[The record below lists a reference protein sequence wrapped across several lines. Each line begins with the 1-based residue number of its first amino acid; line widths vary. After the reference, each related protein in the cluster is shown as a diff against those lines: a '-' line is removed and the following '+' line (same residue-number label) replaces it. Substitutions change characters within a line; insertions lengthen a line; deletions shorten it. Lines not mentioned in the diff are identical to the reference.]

1 MPVNCMEEYL
11 METPS
16 IDYMNPLIQDNVR
29 ELMNQSKDNLD
40 YIKRSYIFVR
50 DEIPHSWD
58 IKTDVVSKTASEVLE
73 NKTGICWTKS
83 CLLAALLRA
92 NEIPSGISYQLL
104 TRADDASEGYMIH
117 ALNTVY
123 LKDFNKWIR
132 LDARGNKENINAYFS
147 LDEEHLAYSI
157 RSEFGE
163 IDYQDNHADL
173 DERLVSILMESETIQ
188 EITTDFEFSH
198 Q

>member
-1 MPVNCMEEYL
+1 MGEKCMEEYL

-16 IDYMNPLIQDNVR
+16 IDYMNPLFQDKVR
-29 ELMNQSKDNLD
+29 ELMNQSEDNLD
-40 YIKRSYIFVR
+40 YIKRCYIFVR
-50 DEIPHSWD
+50 DEISHSWD
-58 IKTDVVSKTASEVLE
+58 IKTDVVSRTASEVLE

-92 NEIPSGISYQLL
+92 NQIPSGISYQLL

-123 LKDFNKWIR
+123 LKGFNKWVR

-147 LDEEHLAYSI
+147 LDGEQLAYTI
-157 RSEFGE
+157 RSELGE
-163 IDYQDNHADL
+163 IDYHDNHADL
-173 DERLVSILMESETIQ
+173 DDRLVNFLMQSESIQ
-188 EITTDFEFSH
+188 EITTDFEY
-198 Q
+198 

>member
-1 MPVNCMEEYL
+1 MRESCMEEYL

-16 IDYMNPLIQDNVR
+16 IDYMNPLIQEKVH
-29 ELMNQSKDNLD
+29 ELRYKSENQLD

-50 DEIPHSWD
+50 DEISHSWD
-58 IKTDVVSKTASEVLE
+58 IKTEVVSKTASEVLE

-92 NEIPSGISYQLL
+92 NQIPSGISYQLL
-104 TRADDASEGYMIH
+104 TRADDDSEGYMIH

-147 LDEEHLAYSI
+147 LDEERLAYSI

-163 IDYQDNHADL
+163 IDYHDNHADL
-173 DERLVSILMESETIQ
+173 DERLVNLLEETENLLEMKI
-188 EITTDFEFSH
+188 DFEFTL
-198 Q
+198 

>member
-1 MPVNCMEEYL
+1 MEEYL

-117 ALNTVY
+117 ALNTVHIKY
-123 LKDFNKWIR
+123 LNKWIR

>member
-1 MPVNCMEEYL
+1 MEEYL

-58 IKTDVVSKTASEVLE
+58 IKTDVVSK
-73 NKTGICWTKS
+73 
-83 CLLAALLRA
+83 ALLRA

-147 LDEEHLAYSI
+147 LDEEHLAYTI
-157 RSEFGE
+157 RSELGE
-163 IDYQDNHADL
+163 IDYHDNHADL
-173 DERLVSILMESETIQ
+173 DDRLVNILIESESIQ
-188 EITTDFEFSH
+188 EITTDFEF
-198 Q
+198 